1 MQPLNPNLISILE
14 PLPHFYFI
22 TNYAHCTWYN
32 YIKRTN
38 IEMVLVIS
46 FVGYGLYLDVK
57 NEVVYVYIP
66 TIKLVDTK
74 DKRYLRLDKTH
85 DLSY

>member
-1 MQPLNPNLISILE
+1 
-14 PLPHFYFI
+14 
-22 TNYAHCTWYN
+22 
-32 YIKRTN
+32 
-38 IEMVLVIS
+38 MVLVVS

-66 TIKLVDTK
+66 TIKLVGIK
-74 DKRYLRLDKTH
+74 DMRYLRLDKTH